1 MSAKSKL
8 RLSLCIAA
16 QVFLLALSA
25 CSVPDEEELLPE
37 PSNGADLRR

>member
-1 MSAKSKL
+1 MPSRRII
-8 RLSLCIAA
+8 RLCLCLAA